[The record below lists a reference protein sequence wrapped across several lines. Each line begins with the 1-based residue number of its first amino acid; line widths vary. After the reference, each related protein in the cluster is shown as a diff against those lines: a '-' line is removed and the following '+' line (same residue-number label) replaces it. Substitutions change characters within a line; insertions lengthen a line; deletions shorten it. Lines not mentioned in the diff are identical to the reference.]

1 MNSILVEN
9 MSSKIIEKLGN
20 KIDYNIFV
28 SYIQTEKKE
37 EKNIDDMTLVEYI
50 NSDEYK
56 NENSHYYDNAED
68 FLSDLK
74 KGI

>member
-1 MNSILVEN
+1 MNAVLIEN
-9 MSSKIIEKLGN
+9 MPNKIIKKFWN
-20 KIDYNIFV
+20 KVDYNIFM

-37 EKNIDDMTLVEYI
+37 EKNIDDMSLLEYI

-56 NENSHYYDNAED
+56 NEKSHYYDNAED

-74 KGI
+74 KWI